1 MSEHSVDHRPLS
13 TSVGQPT
20 TDRHASRREDVIT
33 LILALWTLIGLLVD
47 AFFHSTDPGLESF
60 WTPWHGLF
68 YSGFIATAGWLGW
81 MSLRRNP
88 GSGNWL
94 DWAPL
99 GYRSA
104 LIGVVLFAIGG
115 FGDAIWH
122 SIFGVE
128 TSIDALLSPTHM
140 FLFVGL
146 LLILSAPLRS
156 AWLSDGT
163 SRPGFGEFLVPLS
176 SLVFTSTL
184 MGFMLTYAWA
194 PAMTWAMRIP
204 YDPSDDFSEVTA
216 ERVVMAVI
224 ISTLVMFLP
233 LLIAG
238 LRWRLPFGSATAFLT
253 FLHLALALG
262 FDDDTL
268 GIPAAVVAGLVFDL
282 LASRG
287 VSRFAT
293 TAVPPLV
300 MWCGMFFLVSITDN
314 GLGLAPE
321 IWGGAIILAS
331 LTLLTVEMAIGLAE
345 KAAVANL
352 QRGSTDQAMTGSART

>member
-1 MSEHSVDHRPLS
+1 MSERTVDRPVKQHRATLA
-13 TSVGQPT
+13 
-20 TDRHASRREDVIT
+20 DRNATAQEDVIT
-33 LILALWTLIGLLVD
+33 LFLALWTLIGLLVD

-60 WTPWHGLF
+60 WTPWHALF

-81 MSLRRNP
+81 MAIRRNN
-88 GSGNWL
+88 GTGNWL
-94 DWAPL
+94 DWAPV

-104 LIGVVLFAIGG
+104 LIGVVLFSIGG

-156 AWLSDGT
+156 AWLGGGDE
-163 SRPGFGEFLVPLS
+163 RPTFRDFLVPLS

-204 YDPSDDFSEVTA
+204 YDANNDFSEATA

-238 LRWRLPFGSATAFLT
+238 LRWRLPFGSATVFLT

-268 GIPAAVVAGLVFDL
+268 GIPAAIVAGLVFDV
-282 LASRG
+282 LATRG
-287 VSRFAT
+287 SSRFVT
-293 TAVPPLV
+293 TAIPPLV
-300 MWCGMFFLVSITDN
+300 MWCGMFFLVDITET

-331 LTLLTVEMAIGLAE
+331 LTLLTIEMTIGLAE
-345 KAAVANL
+345 KAAVAKL
-352 QRGSTDQAMTGSART
+352 ERGTKELNSTSSR